1 MFLKVRDDIDL
12 KELKKYGFTIKYDV
26 YTGKIAYC
34 RYENKTHLV
43 NHYFEI
49 NIDVNTRRLEIRSY
63 STASFENR
71 HSEIEEVVENLLYD
85 LTKANLLE
93 KIRKE
98 ERHDDK

>member
-1 MFLKVRDDIDL
+1 MFLKVREDIDL
-12 KELKKYGFTIKYDV
+12 KELKKYGFTW
-26 YTGKIAYC
+26 
-34 RYENKTHLV
+34 
-43 NHYFEI
+43 
-49 NIDVNTRRLEIRSY
+49 